1 MKTLGPKILKG
12 SAIVFF
18 VLAGFYLIIG
28 LKAVIEGSEGV
39 EMLGTIFWIVC
50 LFTTV
55 GGLLFANIT
64 RRKRKTIILVIGRIT
79 HNYEFILW
87 KH

>member
-55 GGLLFANIT
+55 GGLLL
-64 RRKRKTIILVIGRIT
+64 RKYNQKKEKNDNFGD
-79 HNYEFILW
+79 W
-87 KH
+87 KDNA

>member
-1 MKTLGPKILKG
+1 MKTLGLKILKG
-12 SAIVFF
+12 SAIFFF

-28 LKAVIEGSEGV
+28 LKAVIEGSEGI

-55 GGLLFANIT
+55 GGLLL
-64 RRKRKTIILVIGRIT
+64 RKYNQKKEKND
-79 HNYEFILW
+79 NYGDW
-87 KH
+87 KDNA